1 MSEQNKEKL
10 RATVDAIESGYEFM
24 LAYAAQGRDFEYTSG
39 GDGPSIRGFLEGL
52 IKGLETVAEDFE
64 NEVKDVIQSDD
75 HLYSHFIDVLKVDAE
90 KSKAAVE
97 MVMSLPSI
105 GSQIIDNLNA
115 SIHLR
120 ALLTDLFLIDEALN
134 SLSRK
139 SQ

>member
-1 MSEQNKEKL
+1 MSDQNKEKL

-39 GDGPSIRGFLEGL
+39 GDGPSIRGFLEDL
-52 IKGLETVAEDFE
+52 NKGLETVAEDFE
-64 NEVKDVIQSDD
+64 NEVKGVIQSDV
-75 HLYSHFIDVLKVDAE
+75 HLYSNFIKVLKTDAE

-134 SLSRK
+134 SLSRN